1 MKNVIGKKLKLK
13 EDASFFVKEGHEVG
27 GHSTATTLSAGNT
40 IEILGK
46 RNQPG
51 DWYEA
56 QVKLTERFEP
66 PYGGE
71 TIRWRGI
78 ILIHADQIKKLSA

>member
-1 MKNVIGKKLKLK
+1 MIGKKIKLK
-13 EDASFFVKEGHEVG
+13 ADASFFVKEGHEVG
-27 GHSTATTLSAGNT
+27 GHSTVTTLSAGNT
-40 IEILGK
+40 IEILAK
-46 RNQPG
+46 REQPG

-66 PYGGE
+66 PYGGD

-78 ILIHADQIKKLSA
+78 ILIQVDQIKQLTA